1 MSILNNSFWRSHC
14 ILLGDCPGYRSH
26 RMYPFRFTLCRG
38 KEGPSSGQEWLLRW
52 WKCQSQLISGLHTL
66 YCSTMASQCISA
78 IPQVSSKTSSTSQYR
93 SQPRFDLVP
102 NFILASGEL
111 TKLLLTPMSLVI
123 SNSNNLRVVSSITM
137 ERYPRFPVRKWR
149 LRKALSWVYLR
160 EDMLRSSSS
169 SCKDGKTK
177 IPLPTKVRKR
187 HPRYKNILSGFQ
199 GSISTRTAWKL
210 YTKNLD

>member
-66 YCSTMASQCISA
+66 YCSTMASQCISV

-111 TKLLLTPMSLVI
+111 TKLLLHTDV
-123 SNSNNLRVVSSITM
+123 T
-137 ERYPRFPVRKWR
+137 RYLEFKQI
-149 LRKALSWVYLR
+149 AGSFIYH
-160 EDMLRSSSS
+160 
-169 SCKDGKTK
+169 DGKISRVPSTEMEAAK
-177 IPLPTKVRKR
+177 SPLMGLFERRHAKKFFKFLQGWKDEDPTT
-187 HPRYKNILSGFQ
+187 HQ
-199 GSISTRTAWKL
+199 GT
-210 YTKNLD
+210 